1 MRYFWLLVA
10 FGRMPSCRPG
20 GKTRSVY
27 HSSTRLEHGAV
38 SAGVCFADDA
48 GTTLM
53 ASLGLDVIAIL
64 EANLV
69 KPCLSSYGTHLSGRS
84 SAVDQLEY
92 NE

>member
-1 MRYFWLLVA
+1 M
-10 FGRMPSCRPG
+10 
-20 GKTRSVY
+20 
-27 HSSTRLEHGAV
+27 